1 MLRKLKAAERS
12 LSLVLAFGAL
22 LVSPVS
28 LDAQRAAAPKAP
40 PAKPAVT
47 KPPDV
52 SALLKTASEAFDH
65 KDLPAAVKALQAV
78 LEAEPKMTAAWF
90 NLAYAY
96 TGLGQKEEAIKAYKK
111 TLELQPDLFEAHLN
125 LGILLM
131 ELKRPAEAQPQLA
144 KAVELKPEHTRAHL
158 YYGRALSAGGQPD
171 AAAKEFQEAMR
182 RDPALAIAPFDLGQV
197 LLTRKDFAGALE
209 AFQKASELDPKLSQA
224 RLGAALALEGLKRD
238 PEAAA
243 QFEQYLTAQPGDFET
258 RFHLASIDLQQ
269 GKNEKALE
277 GLQMVYSA
285 DPKMPGVAAALG
297 DVCALLK
304 RLPESEKYYR
314 EALAASPGEPDLH
327 RALGQTLLDQQK
339 YPEAEAEFR
348 ACLKLDPRN
357 KDAFKGLATSVYLQ
371 KRYGEA
377 VPLMEA
383 QAAAPNPP
391 VGLYFVLGS
400 CYDHLRDLPK
410 AIENYERFLALS
422 QNQNPDQEWQAH
434 QRVKLLRRE
443 LRK

>member
-1 MLRKLKAAERS
+1 VLRKLKAAEPC
-12 LSLVLAFGAL
+12 LLLALGFGAL

-28 LDAQRAAAPKAP
+28 LDAQHAAAPKSP
-40 PAKPAVT
+40 PGKPAV
-47 KPPDV
+47 KKSPDV
-52 SALLKTASEAFDH
+52 PALLKTASEAFDH
-65 KDLPAAVKALQAV
+65 KDLPAAVQALQAV
-78 LEAEPKMTAAWF
+78 LEAEPEMTAAWF

-96 TGLGQKEEAIKAYKK
+96 TGLGQKEEAIKAYEK
-111 TLELQPDLFEAHLN
+111 TIEIQPDLFEAHLN

-131 ELKRPAEAQPQLA
+131 ELKRAAEAQPQLA
-144 KAVELKPEHTRAHL
+144 KAVELKPEHARAHL
-158 YYGRALSAGGQPD
+158 YYGRALSASGQPD
-171 AAAKEFQEAMR
+171 AALKEFQEAMR

-209 AFQKASELDPKLSQA
+209 AFQKAAELDPKLAQA

-238 PEAAA
+238 PEAAG
-243 QFEQYLTAQPGDFET
+243 QFEQYLAAQPGDFET
-258 RFHLASIDLQQ
+258 RFHLARIDLQQ
-269 GKNEKALE
+269 GRNEKALE
-277 GLQMVYSA
+277 SLQMVYSA
-285 DPKMPGVAAALG
+285 DPKMPGVTAALG

-314 EALAASPGEPDLH
+314 EALAASPGQPDLH

-339 YPEAEAEFR
+339 YPEAESEFR
-348 ACLKLDPRN
+348 ACLKQDPRN

-410 AIENYERFLALS
+410 AVDNYEHFLSLS
-422 QNQNPDQEWQAH
+422 QNQNPDQEWQAR